1 VGWAVA
7 ARPRDHFIPWSRHPD
22 NGIENL
28 VVTDR
33 RCNCEDLALKLAT
46 VELNG
51 QDPLR
56 FVLAKNDHRRHLTTS
71 QRALVAARLDDG
83 LAI

>member
-1 VGWAVA
+1 
-7 ARPRDHFIPWSRHPD
+7 
-22 NGIENL
+22 
-28 VVTDR
+28 
-33 RCNCEDLALKLAT
+33 LAT